1 MIIICPSCGKKFE
14 LDENL
19 IPDKGRLLKCGSCDQ
34 TWFYNKNVESSVK
47 PPTEENILKTEI
59 KKKDLEIEDIKN
71 NEIYKSNRNLPD
83 NKRTQLIKYKSNS
96 NFTIVKFLSYI
107 LVSLITFVA
116 LIVILDTFKNPLS
129 VFFPNLELILY
140 NLFETLRDLTLFA
153 KDLK

>member
-1 MIIICPSCGKKFE
+1 MIIICPCGRKKFE
-14 LDENL
+14 LNENL

-34 TWFYNKNVESSVK
+34 TWFYNKNDELSVK

-59 KKKDLEIEDIKN
+59 KKKDLEIKEIKN

-96 NFTIVKFLSYI
+96 NFTIGKFLSYI

-153 KDLK
+153 KDLR

>member
-1 MIIICPSCGKKFE
+1 MIIICPSCEKKFE

-96 NFTIVKFLSYI
+96 NFTIGKFLSYI

>member
-96 NFTIVKFLSYI
+96 NFTIGKFLSYI